1 MKFKLFSYKEVDST
15 NNIAMNLIKKK
26 NYKNGFIVASSQ
38 NKGRGR
44 YGKKWISKKGNL
56 FGSIFFHLKKNYP
69 TIEQF
74 TLVNVLLNFDI
85 IKKYCGRR
93 KISFKPPNDIYVNKK
108 KVCGILQEVIT
119 KDKKKYLIVGI
130 GINLITSPKI
140 KKYFSTSIYKET
152 NKKPKLIKLIKEII
166 EKYENFFR
174 NIKNF
179 NFSEFQNKSNKI
191 LLN

>member
-38 NKGRGR
+38 NNGRGR
-44 YGKKWISKKGNL
+44 HGKKWISKKGNL

-85 IKKYCGRR
+85 IKKYCGRK

-119 KDKKKYLIVGI
+119 KDKKQYLIVGI
-130 GINLITSPKI
+130 GINLITNPKI
-140 KKYFSTSIYKET
+140 KKYFTTNIYKET

-166 EKYENFFR
+166 EKYENFFK